1 MRTFHSETRIHISRH
16 VASIPVT
23 CTRGVAGDNE
33 RIISIHVSV
42 GSNCPSA
49 NSATRDRRNQ
59 CLESVSSA
67 ICCVKFYVRGAAS
80 YRAGPAYK
88 IHNGVGHQ
96 CQGAR
101 IVNRHHDRVVR
112 GIKIIEGIDPDP
124 GTSTLTEELCDT
136 IMGSIE
142 NCFDRCGSDFIDLH
156 TAEFEL
162 GYDGKSIE
170 LSTVDLDVNE
180 IMHSIGRVFE
190 QLKSDNNQ

>member
-1 MRTFHSETRIHISRH
+1 MTKAETL
-16 VASIPVT
+16 A
-23 CTRGVAGDNE
+23 ALK
-33 RIISIHVSV
+33 
-42 GSNCPSA
+42 
-49 NSATRDRRNQ
+49 NQ
-59 CLESVSSA
+59 LDSFYSLEQV
-67 ICCVKFYVRGAAS
+67 
-80 YRAGPAYK
+80 
-88 IHNGVGHQ
+88 
-96 CQGAR
+96 
-101 IVNRHHDRVVR
+101 
-112 GIKIIEGIDPDP
+112 IKIIEGIDPDP